1 MFKMTKQEIRENCNS
16 LIQREKIRKRFQDV
30 LNISSNLFILLFFYF
45 SSLAAIGKD
54 FNSIV
59 YLTIAYLLHYVVIHY
74 LQLLTDKVY
83 FKPYF
88 ATEIDGFIQVYV
100 MESVKVER
108 LPIKNDVKAIQ
119 PDYKIVPVDR
129 HVLDL
134 YRTNY
139 NGDVDEDHELML
151 SFLGVPEELRE
162 EFKDY
167 VNKNASA
174 RRSYT
179 QD

>member
-1 MFKMTKQEIRENCNS
+1 MTKQEIRENCNN
-16 LIQREKIRKRFQDV
+16 LIEREKIRKRFQDI
-30 LNISSNLFILLFFYF
+30 LNILSNLFILLVFYL
-45 SSLAAIGKD
+45 SAVAAIEKD
-54 FNSIV
+54 FNSIA
-59 YLTIAYLLHYVVIHY
+59 YLTVAYLLHYVVIHY
-74 LQLLTDKVY
+74 VQLLTDKVY

-88 ATEIDGFIQVYV
+88 MAESDNFIQVYA
-100 MESVKVER
+100 MESVKIER
-108 LPIKNDVKAIQ
+108 LPIKKEIKIIQ

-134 YRTNY
+134 YRTKY
-139 NGDVDEDHELML
+139 SGDIEEEHELMF

-174 RRSYT
+174 RKSYVK
-179 QD
+179 D